1 MRALVAI
8 LLGAGLLAGCAGG
21 GSRAPACAPST
32 ASATAEDAA
41 TGYRLGSSD
50 QVQLTVFRQP
60 EMSGQFA
67 LDGEGYLALP
77 LVGEIKAGG
86 LTSREL
92 EDQIEERLRAEGYLV
107 NPQVGVQ
114 VLTYRS
120 FYILGEVNQPG
131 SYEYRDGMTV
141 INAIALAGGYS
152 YRAAQDDVTIERG
165 DCSMETR
172 ADTAVLPGDIL
183 QVPERFF

>member
-1 MRALVAI
+1 MRALVAV
-8 LLGAGLLAGCAGG
+8 LLGASLLTGCAGG
-21 GSRAPACAPST
+21 GSRAPACDPSA
-32 ASATAEDAA
+32 ASATSEDVA
-41 TGYRLGSSD
+41 TGYRLGSQD
-50 QVQLTVFRQP
+50 RVQITVFRQP
-60 EMSGQFA
+60 EMSGEFA

-77 LVGEIKAGG
+77 LAGEIKAGG

-92 EDQIEERLRAEGYLV
+92 ENQIEERLQAEGYLV

-114 VLTYRS
+114 VLTFRS
-120 FYILGEVNQPG
+120 FYILGEVNAPG

-165 DCSMETR
+165 DCSMDTR